1 MKAALDVHYGRKGAT
16 AACVVFENWADAAPV
31 EVHRTTVANPAGY
44 RAGRFYERELPCLLA
59 VLRTAGREFE
69 SIVIDGYVHLK
80 PGAGKGLGQH
90 LREALSY
97 PVVVIGVAKNPLKVA
112 DRFVPVVRGPEGDPR
127 DARPVPDPDPAQARR
142 PPRPRRLTARYRSGS
157 RRLLRP
163 ASGCCS
169 DAPAWPERR
178 PFSRVFRRGG

>member
-112 DRFVPVVRGPEGDPR
+112 DRFVPVVRGRSAKPLFVSAAGCPPSA
-127 DARPVPDPDPAQARR
+127 ARKAILAMHGPYRIPTLLKLAD
-142 PPRPRRLTARYRSGS
+142 RLA
-157 RRLLRP
+157 
-163 ASGCCS
+163 
-169 DAPAWPERR
+169 
-178 PFSRVFRRGG
+178 RGG